1 MDSVCFE
8 VPESL
13 AFEGFRVS
21 RSRCRVSGFM
31 VARSRVF
38 GVGFRVKAS
47 GLRGVRVRIQG
58 LETGLCNLNYKAL
71 ILEASSLKY
80 GIDKGCLGGLGV
92 DSWALRVGL
101 SGALIASTKSYG
113 HPFDT
118 YWNTA

>member
-21 RSRCRVSGFM
+21 RSRCRVSRFM

-47 GLRGVRVRIQG
+47 GLRGKGSDSGSGNR
-58 LETGLCNLNYKAL
+58 AL
-71 ILEASSLKY
+71 QSEL
-80 GIDKGCLGGLGV
+80 
-92 DSWALRVGL
+92 
-101 SGALIASTKSYG
+101 
-113 HPFDT
+113 
-118 YWNTA
+118 